1 MKSAEEIRYAMETYA
16 DMVRRICFVQ
26 LKNRDDTEDVF
37 QNVYMKYIWNFW
49 NTMKALRFRY
59 MQNDSRRWNMGKK
72 AIYCLGACLLAAQM
86 FLSAVLPCYA
96 AQIGSGATVESVE
109 EKSFIT
115 SVTISPGTTVVSKD
129 TKCGFTAYVAGVND
143 YSREVVWSVSG
154 QKSQST
160 FIDTNGVLNVASD
173 ETASSMVVKAVSRQ
187 DSNYSAEA
195 LVTVR
200 ETMYDIQLQV
210 SPENSGNVY
219 GSGTVKEGTDVVISA
234 TPDEGFTFDCWTENG
249 NRVSQDARYTINNVR
264 GNVTYVAEF
273 KRIVCR
279 INVNVN
285 DGNGGTATE
294 SRDINYGDG
303 MVLEAS
309 AKEGY
314 QFDGWTENGKTV
326 SKDSRMP
333 LDRVTQSRTFTAV
346 FSKKDDKP
354 KTYTITATASSE
366 NGTIT
371 PAGKST
377 VKEGEGILYTMT
389 PKSGYAV
396 SNVYVDGKSVGW
408 MNSFN
413 FTDVRENHTI
423 SVDFAQSAAKDNND
437 GAEKKP
443 AQTDK
448 KEEQKEDTT
457 DKDKKTDQD
466 RKEEK
471 TDRNDDREKNDDEAP
486 GEADGGQRQES
497 GLTGTLKHLDVSVEE
512 AERLVKGNNAAEL
525 MIGALETGD
534 LQLTAHNDFC
544 NGKQEISYYHF
555 EAAVDY
561 FLSAEEKMELLQ
573 GGAPAEINLYVEDTD
588 GREPA
593 QVQKE
598 FAEKKLPGMSIGRY
612 FEVSLTASKGG
623 ETETI
628 SELPTALK
636 VVIDVPEH
644 LKAEKRRFY
653 VLRLHTKA
661 DGSREFAQLADE
673 DDNPDTIT
681 FSTDKFSPYAI
692 AYIDWQAGD
701 EAASGMAGKEPGD
714 RRFRNAA
721 GIVIVLLALAVTV
734 TGVLYIAG
742 KRRR

>member
-1 MKSAEEIRYAMETYA
+1 
-16 DMVRRICFVQ
+16 
-26 LKNRDDTEDVF
+26 
-37 QNVYMKYIWNFW
+37 
-49 NTMKALRFRY
+49 
-59 MQNDSRRWNMGKK
+59 MGKK
-72 AIYCLGACLLAAQM
+72 QIYRLGAFLLPALL
-86 FLSAVLPCYA
+86 FLSDILPCHA
-96 AQIGSGATVESVE
+96 AQIGSGAVVASTE
-109 EKSFIT
+109 EAPFIT
-115 SVTISPGTTVVSKD
+115 SVSISPGTTVVSRD
-129 TKCGFTAYVAGVND
+129 TKCSFTAYVAGVND

-160 FIDTNGVLNVASD
+160 FIDANGILNVASD
-173 ETASSMVVKAVSRQ
+173 ETASTMVVKAVSRQ

-195 LVTVR
+195 LVSVR
-200 ETMYDIQLQV
+200 ETTYYLQLKA
-210 SPENSGNVY
+210 SPENGGNVY
-219 GSGTVKEGTDVVISA
+219 GSGAVREGGNAVISA
-234 TPDEGFTFDCWTENG
+234 IPNEGFSFDSWVIDG
-249 NRVSQDARYTINNVR
+249 NRVSQDSRYTVNNMR
-264 GNVTYVAEF
+264 GDATYVAEF
-273 KRIVCR
+273 KPIICR

-285 DGNGGTATE
+285 DSSGGTATE
-294 SRDINYGDG
+294 SRDINYGES
-303 MVLEAS
+303 MTLEAW

-354 KTYTITATASSE
+354 KTYTITASASSE

-389 PKSGYAV
+389 PRSGYAV
-396 SNVYVDGKSVGW
+396 SNVYVDGKPVGW

-413 FTDVRENHTI
+413 FTNVRENHTI
-423 SVDFAQSAAKDNND
+423 SVDFAESAAKDKND
-437 GAEKKP
+437 TTTEKP

-448 KEEQKEDTT
+448 KTDQKEDASDKDNKT
-457 DKDKKTDQD
+457 DKD

-471 TDRNDDREKNDDEAP
+471 SDRDRDTDHSGEEASKED
-486 GEADGGQRQES
+486 GEEQKQES
-497 GLTGTLKHLDVSVEE
+497 GLTGTLKYLDVSVEE
-512 AERLVKGNNAAEL
+512 AERLVKGDNDAEL

-534 LQLTAHNDFC
+534 LKLAVHNDFSDE
-544 NGKQEISYYHF
+544 KQEISYYNF

-561 FLSAEEKMELLQ
+561 FLSGEEKMELLL
-573 GGAPAEINLYVEDTD
+573 GNAPAAINLYVEDVGD
-588 GREPA
+588 REAA
-593 QVQKE
+593 QVQEE
-598 FAEKKLPGMSIGRY
+598 FAEKKLPGMDIGQY
-612 FEVSLTASKGG
+612 FEVSLTASKKGD
-623 ETETI
+623 TKTI

-636 VVIDVPEH
+636 VVIDVPAY

-653 VLRLHTKA
+653 VLRLHTKE
-661 DGSREFAQLADE
+661 DGSREFAQLSDE

-681 FSTDKFSPYAI
+681 FSTDKFSSYAI
-692 AYIDWQAGD
+692 AYIDWQTED
-701 EAASGMAGKEPGD
+701 EAAGKGSGD

-721 GIVIVLLALAVTV
+721 GIVVVLLALAVTV